1 MGLARGG
8 FVHSLTRLVATLFF
22 SGYAPVAPAT
32 VGSALVAGGY
42 YMLSPSLGVVEWLAV
57 LTAVFFVAVYA
68 AQAMER
74 EWGKDPSRVV
84 VDEAVGFLVTVA
96 FLPPGLA
103 TAIAGFVLF
112 RIFDIAKPPPAR
124 RLESLPGG
132 WGVVMDD
139 VAAGVYGN
147 LVLQLAVLAGML

>member
-1 MGLARGG
+1 MACSSHGR
-8 FVHSLTRLVATLFF
+8 FF
-22 SGYAPVAPAT
+22 I
-32 VGSALVAGGY
+32 
-42 YMLSPSLGVVEWLAV
+42 
-57 LTAVFFVAVYA
+57 AVYA

-74 EWGKDPSRVV
+74 KWGKDPSRVV

-103 TAIAGFVLF
+103 TASAGFVLF